1 MTLAEI
7 LVKYNK
13 KEEANKNKKPYSKL
27 LPYKC
32 ARCGKKWK
40 PTCCD
45 YSYKAIEYRF
55 RENETR
61 FWDTDYTR
69 LTIREINKLNK
80 WQKMQ

>member
-1 MTLAEI
+1 MTAIEI
-7 LVKYNK
+7 WEKYNK

-45 YSYKAIEYRF
+45 YSYKAIAYRL
-55 RENETR
+55 REDEIR
-61 FWDTDYTR
+61 FCDADYTR
-69 LTIREINKLNK
+69 LTIRENNRLNK
-80 WQKMQ
+80 WQNMQ